1 MRGQPSRG
9 SSFLGGLLG
18 LLGGGT
24 PTDARR
30 NRFGRARARDWLR
43 SDHHT
48 AHARVRRRSPLAFF
62 AAFAAFFAAFFAFF
76 AFAFSAFLAAAAFF
90 LAARLA
96 APALRLALRFSGGH
110 GTARRHQGLGCTL
123 RAIA

>member
-1 MRGQPSRG
+1 MQGQPSRG

-30 NRFGRARARDWLR
+30 HKFATSSGAPGTGFEATAKRHRHASEGRP
-43 SDHHT
+43 
-48 AHARVRRRSPLAFF
+48 PLAFF

-96 APALRLALRFSGGH
+96 ADALRLAFFFSGGH
-110 GTARRHQGLGCTL
+110 GTARHHRGNL
-123 RAIA
+123 RARA